1 MATTADAKN
10 ALNPARQKQE
20 MVVNTFKAMNL
31 MLKEVL
37 PKIITPERMARVCLT
52 NFRLN
57 PKLFE
62 CSKESIVGAVLQ
74 SAQLG
79 LEPLLGRAYLI
90 PYGNECQFQLGYKGM
105 IELFYRNPEAKS
117 LEARV
122 VYENDYFKY
131 EFGTESFLKH
141 IPTDKDRGKVKGY
154 YAVAKLKTG
163 AYGFEY
169 MTIQEAEAHAKKY
182 SQAYRKGYTS
192 PYQTEP
198 DQMFLKTVIKK
209 ALKYMPMTVE
219 LQKALDADETIK
231 EYTPDTEDMF
241 EVIPKVANFA
251 EEDEPKVGEGGEII
265 EPKVDDKKGKKVTK
279 KEEVIEPAEVI
290 PQTEQEKEAEEV
302 GKLI

>member
-1 MATTADAKN
+1 MATAEDAKN
-10 ALNPARQKQE
+10 ALSPARQKQE
-20 MVVNTFKAMNL
+20 MVVNTFKSMNL

-117 LEARV
+117 LEARI

-169 MTIQEAEAHAKKY
+169 MTIQEAEVHAKKY

-231 EYTPDTEDMF
+231 EYTPETEDMF
-241 EVIPKVANFA
+241 EVIPKVVSFA
-251 EEDEPKVGEGGEII
+251 EEDEPKVGKGGEII
-265 EPKVDDKKGKKVTK
+265 EPKVDEGKKAPLKGKVSEK
-279 KEEVIEPAEVI
+279 KPEVAT
-290 PQTEQEKEAEEV
+290 QTEQEKEAEEV